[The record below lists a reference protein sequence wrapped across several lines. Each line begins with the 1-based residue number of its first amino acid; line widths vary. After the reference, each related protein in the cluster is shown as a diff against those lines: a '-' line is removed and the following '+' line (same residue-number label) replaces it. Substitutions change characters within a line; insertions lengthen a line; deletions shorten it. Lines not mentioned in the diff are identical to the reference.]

1 LIGYEPAST
10 MTTRILFFG
19 RFGER
24 FGREIDLEL
33 PAGGCT
39 VGELR
44 AMLVARS
51 ADESLARRS
60 VAICV
65 DRAVAWD
72 DAIIRPGQEIAVLPP
87 LSGG

>member
-1 LIGYEPAST
+1 
-10 MTTRILFFG
+10 MTVHLLFLG
-19 RFGER
+19 RFGEC
-24 FGREIDLEL
+24 FGREIDLDL

-51 ADESLARRS
+51 DDDSFARRS
-60 VAICV
+60 AAIFV
-65 DRAVAWD
+65 DRMIAGD
-72 DAIIRPGQEIAVLPP
+72 DVPIRPGQEIAVLPP